1 MWNKRFLFLWA
12 GQSLANLGDVFYIVA
27 VITVIYTATDSIFF
41 TSMVPVVNVT
51 MRSAGSLTAPLLFR
65 RFSLQRILFA
75 SQAVKTALLV
85 IAAAAAEEGRLL
97 IFVLIALIAY
107 LDGWATPARNALV
120 PRLVPREALLRANGL
135 LAASDQTVYFA
146 GWAAGGIAVVML
158 GADNV
163 LWGTVGAY
171 GLAAWAM
178 LGIGYVPRSE
188 MEEQTEKTDWMTG
201 WKWIRRESRLRLIVV
216 MDVLIGLSSGVWIA
230 AIILPF
236 VLKVL
241 GQGEEWW
248 GYINAGYM
256 LGSIVGVAVLM
267 GAAQRMQQHLT
278 RWILIGTIGASIF
291 TFLFAGS
298 GDPFAALLFS
308 LLLGPVFQMQLIAK
322 QTVLQQEAPE
332 STLPYIMSAKDTID
346 SLSFGLSA
354 LLMGAFAEWQGPR
367 AVYYLSAVLLTGAV
381 FIALRI
387 HQARSAKS
395 VNVSS

>member
-27 VITVIYTATDSIFF
+27 VITVVYTATDSIFF
-41 TSMVPVVNVT
+41 TSMVPVVNVA

-97 IFVLIALIAY
+97 LFVLIALIAY

-171 GLAAWAM
+171 GLAAGAM
-178 LGIGYVPRSE
+178 LGIGYVQRSE
-188 MEEQTEKTDWMTG
+188 MEEQTEKIGWQTG

-256 LGSIVGVAVLM
+256 LGSIVGVTVLM

-278 RWILIGTIGASIF
+278 RWILLGTIGASIF
-291 TFLFAGS
+291 TLLFAS
-298 GDPFAALLFS
+298 SSNPFAALLFS

-322 QTVLQQEAPE
+322 QTMLQQTAPE
-332 STLPYIMSAKDTID
+332 SMLPYVMSAKDTID

-354 LLMGAFAEWQGPR
+354 LLMGAFAEWQGPQ
-367 AVYYLSAVLLTGAV
+367 AVYYLSAVLLAGAV
-381 FIALRI
+381 FIAQRI

-395 VNVSS
+395 VSV